1 MFIAAICMCSVSGSV
16 SVCVAF
22 SCCQTTRIWIL
33 YLYLDKC
40 IFYYPY
46 IVGQLFWVQ
55 RKQLSKRSLISLA
68 LALVFFFIFTSVE
81 ICFWLDC
88 PRDLLESH
96 NFFLPTVYISLTINI
111 VPSFKLPYIFYWL
124 GTNTFVWSD
133 WFHIY
138 WKCLVFARRL
148 LIACCSYS

>member
-1 MFIAAICMCSVSGSV
+1 MFIAAICARYLDLCRSVWHSRVVKQRAYGY
-16 SVCVAF
+16 CI
-22 SCCQTTRIWIL
+22 CIWINVSFITHIL
-33 YLYLDKC
+33 WDSC
-40 IFYYPY
+40 F
-46 IVGQLFWVQ
+46 GCSANNC
-55 RKQLSKRSLISLA
+55 RNDLSSLSPSPSSS
-68 LALVFFFIFTSVE
+68 FFIFTSVE